1 MASGGRLTSIDFL
14 PSKPMENSATD
25 NQLGNVMAT
34 LKGTD
39 PTDDRV
45 MIISGH
51 LDSRASDVMDAK
63 SDAPGANDDASGVAA
78 MMELAES

>member
-1 MASGGRLTSIDFL
+1 VIFL

-25 NQLGNVMAT
+25 NQLGNVMA

-45 MIISGH
+45 MIISSH
-51 LDSRASDVMDAK
+51 LDSPQM
-63 SDAPGANDDASGVAA
+63 
-78 MMELAES
+78 

>member
-1 MASGGRLTSIDFL
+1 VIL

-25 NQLGNVMAT
+25 SQLGNVMAT

-78 MMELAES
+78 MMELARS